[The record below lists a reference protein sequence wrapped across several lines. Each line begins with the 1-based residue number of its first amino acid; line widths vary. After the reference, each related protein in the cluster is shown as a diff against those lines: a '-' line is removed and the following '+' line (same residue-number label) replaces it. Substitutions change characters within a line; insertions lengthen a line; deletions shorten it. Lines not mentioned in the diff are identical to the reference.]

1 MDEPSFFPE
10 SLLKLKMHFSKLYHS
25 TVKFCVKGL
34 EFWFWVTFNAVTAF
48 AHFISYRLLQ
58 SKGRLLLQ
66 PLHRFAVSTFLL
78 LGLVLG
84 QKDCLHLIMEHC
96 ESTFTQPFTLS
107 NRRRIL
113 TNQRTIRHLRCVSQF
128 SLTNSDILCDVTILD
143 RVSTFKHHLK

>member
-1 MDEPSFFPE
+1 MSKDLSFGFELRSMP
-10 SLLKLKMHFSKLYHS
+10 LLLLR
-25 TVKFCVKGL
+25 
-34 EFWFWVTFNAVTAF
+34 
-48 AHFISYRLLQ
+48 ISYLIDCC
-58 SKGRLLLQ
+58 SPKDGLLLQ

-78 LGLVLG
+78 LGLVWG

-128 SLTNSDILCDVTILD
+128 SLTKWDILCGVTTILD
-143 RVSTFKHHLK
+143 RVSTFKHRQINCLWFQVVVLYS